1 MRGLLLVL
9 AVTLGL
15 TLRASATPPDPAVY
29 LTENLT
35 AVSTSP
41 AISAMEQALLDRIDA
56 ASISIDAAFYD
67 FKRVRVRDA
76 LLAAQRRGVT
86 VRVVAD
92 DEARSNPSYAP
103 HFAALEA
110 AGIPI
115 VDDQSR
121 SRIMHNK
128 YLIFDRQAVWTGS
141 TNLSDNDFTL
151 NHNNSIVFTG
161 TEMAALFQH
170 DFDQMVAGRFGRQK
184 TASPTTAVLYQGLP
198 VEVYFSPQDGVL
210 ARVVRAVQA
219 AETSIDFAIFFFTE
233 DTLRD
238 ALIDAKNRGV
248 AIRGL
253 WDALGASNTSSDD
266 EALCAAGIPI
276 KIENT
281 TGKMHHK
288 LMVVDARGR
297 DPAVITG
304 SLNWTAAASERNS
317 ENTVIVHGGAVA
329 AAYAAGFQAMW
340 SGISAAP
347 CVEERAAE
355 IRLFLPL
362 VASAAESETTTEP
375 SVPAE
380 TPTETPVP
388 AETPTEPPVPT
399 ETPTEPSVP
408 AETPTEPPVPAET
421 TTEPPVPAE
430 TTTEPFVP
438 AETTT
443 ETPTETPAPTPPPT
457 PATAEPSVSTETSTE
472 TPTPTPAPTPPPTPE
487 LTETPTPTP
496 SVAVRLARIVYD
508 PAGSDVD
515 GERVE
520 IRNVGEI
527 AAELSGWTLADAASY
542 RYTFPAFTLAAGA
555 TVTVWVK
562 AGTDT
567 ASDLYSGRGAAVWN
581 NNGDSATL
589 ADADGARVDV
599 CAYAGGA
606 EEMECEP
613 G

>member
-362 VASAAESETTTEP
+362 VASAAESEM
-375 SVPAE
+375 
-380 TPTETPVP
+380 
-388 AETPTEPPVPT
+388 
-399 ETPTEPSVP
+399 PTEPSVP
-408 AETPTEPPVPAET
+408 AETPTEPPVPA
-421 TTEPPVPAE
+421 
-430 TTTEPFVP
+430 
-438 AETTT
+438 

-527 AAELSGWTLADAASY
+527 AAELSGWTLVDAASY

>member
-1 MRGLLLVL
+1 MIALSRRATHHTTWSQTRMRGLLLVL

-151 NHNNSIVFTG
+151 NHNNSIVFTS

-288 LMVVDARGR
+288 LIGR
-297 DPAVITG
+297 KLRIFRNCQV
-304 SLNWTAAASERNS
+304 NCASK
-317 ENTVIVHGGAVA
+317 
-329 AAYAAGFQAMW
+329 
-340 SGISAAP
+340 
-347 CVEERAAE
+347 
-355 IRLFLPL
+355 
-362 VASAAESETTTEP
+362 
-375 SVPAE
+375 
-380 TPTETPVP
+380 
-388 AETPTEPPVPT
+388 
-399 ETPTEPSVP
+399 
-408 AETPTEPPVPAET
+408 
-421 TTEPPVPAE
+421 
-430 TTTEPFVP
+430 
-438 AETTT
+438 
-443 ETPTETPAPTPPPT
+443 
-457 PATAEPSVSTETSTE
+457 
-472 TPTPTPAPTPPPTPE
+472 
-487 LTETPTPTP
+487 
-496 SVAVRLARIVYD
+496 
-508 PAGSDVD
+508 
-515 GERVE
+515 
-520 IRNVGEI
+520 
-527 AAELSGWTLADAASY
+527 TL
-542 RYTFPAFTLAAGA
+542 
-555 TVTVWVK
+555 K
-562 AGTDT
+562 I
-567 ASDLYSGRGAAVWN
+567 
-581 NNGDSATL
+581 
-589 ADADGARVDV
+589 
-599 CAYAGGA
+599 
-606 EEMECEP
+606 
-613 G
+613 

>member
-1 MRGLLLVL
+1 MRRHLLPLIAATALLV
-9 AVTLGL
+9 AVTA
-15 TLRASATPPDPAVY
+15 TATPPDPAVY
-29 LTENLT
+29 LTENLA
-35 AVSTSP
+35 AVATSP
-41 AISAMEQALLDRIDA
+41 AVTAMEQALLDQINGA
-56 ASISIDAAFYD
+56 LTSIDAALYD
-67 FKRVRVRDA
+67 FERVSVRDA
-76 LLAAQRRGVT
+76 LIAARQRGVA

-92 DEARSNPSYAP
+92 DEAHANPSYAP
-103 HFAALEA
+103 HFAALA
-110 AGIPI
+110 AASIPI
-115 VDDQSR
+115 VDDQSS

-151 NHNNSIVFTG
+151 NHNNSIAFASAEV
-161 TEMAALFQH
+161 AALFQH
-170 DFDQMVAGRFGRQK
+170 DFDQMAAGRFGGQK
-184 TASPTTAVLYQGLP
+184 TASPTTTVLYQGLP

-210 ARVVRAVQA
+210 AQVVRTVQA

-248 AIRGL
+248 AVRGL
-253 WDALGASNTSSDD
+253 WDALGAGNASSDD

-281 TGKMHHK
+281 AGKMHHK
-288 LMVVDARGR
+288 LMVVDADGT

-304 SLNWTAAASERNS
+304 SLNWTAAAGERNS
-317 ENTVIVHGGAVA
+317 ENTVIVHGSAVA
-329 AAYAAGFQAMW
+329 ATYAAGFQALW

-347 CVEERAAE
+347 CVEEGAAADS
-355 IRLFLPL
+355 RLFLPL
-362 VASAAESETTTEP
+362 VARAAESG
-375 SVPAE
+375 A
-380 TPTETPVP
+380 PTETPMP
-388 AETPTEPPVPT
+388 PPIPTPM
-399 ETPTEPSVP
+399 
-408 AETPTEPPVPAET
+408 
-421 TTEPPVPAE
+421 
-430 TTTEPFVP
+430 
-438 AETTT
+438 
-443 ETPTETPAPTPPPT
+443 PTETPAPTPIPT
-457 PATAEPSVSTETSTE
+457 PPE
-472 TPTPTPAPTPPPTPE
+472 TPTP
-487 LTETPTPTP
+487 P
-496 SVAVRLARIVYD
+496 STAVRLARIVYD

>member
-380 TPTETPVP
+380 TPTE
-388 AETPTEPPVPT
+388 
-399 ETPTEPSVP
+399 
-408 AETPTEPPVPAET
+408 PPVPAET
-421 TTEPPVPAE
+421 TTETPVPA
-430 TTTEPFVP
+430 
-438 AETTT
+438 

>member
-329 AAYAAGFQAMW
+329 TAYAAGFQAMW

-380 TPTETPVP
+380 TPTE
-388 AETPTEPPVPT
+388 PP
-399 ETPTEPSVP
+399 VP

-421 TTEPPVPAE
+421 TTETPVPA
-430 TTTEPFVP
+430 
-438 AETTT
+438 

-527 AAELSGWTLADAASY
+527 AAELSGWTLVDAASY